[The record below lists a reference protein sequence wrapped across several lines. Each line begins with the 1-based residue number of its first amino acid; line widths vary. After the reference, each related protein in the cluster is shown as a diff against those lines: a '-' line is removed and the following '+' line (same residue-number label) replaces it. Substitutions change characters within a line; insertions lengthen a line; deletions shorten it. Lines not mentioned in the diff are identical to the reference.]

1 MVRGF
6 YAGLSREDGRRT
18 GSPRQKGSGREEA
31 GHMYLVTFSAEASRD
46 KRRLKEAGLEER
58 ARMLLH
64 LIAENP
70 FQDPPACQ
78 AARGS
83 LQDYYSRRINLQHR
97 IVYQVDKD
105 GTSGREREA
114 VRQDICLPE
123 PYEGIVY
130 IKRMW
135 TSP

>member
-64 LIAENP
+64 LIA
-70 FQDPPACQ
+70 ACQ